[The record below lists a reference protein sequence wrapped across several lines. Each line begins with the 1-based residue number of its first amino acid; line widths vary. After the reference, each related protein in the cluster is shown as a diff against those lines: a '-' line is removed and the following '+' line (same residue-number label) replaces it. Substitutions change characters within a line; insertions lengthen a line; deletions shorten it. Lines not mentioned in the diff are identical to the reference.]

1 VTRKCVLNAS
11 PLITLGKIS
20 QIGLLEAVC
29 SDLIIPE
36 GVVHEIDQ
44 GAVDDPPASLLF
56 GYNQDFLLSNIK
68 RMIEVQLIAINAAR
82 LSATGSSPLSE
93 QKTVHGRGGGNYLL
107 GMST

>member
-1 VTRKCVLNAS
+1 MQIIFRLQS
-11 PLITLGKIS
+11 RLGHPETVIFVS
-20 QIGLLEAVC
+20 AFLDPSSGLAAFRMCGE
-29 SDLIIPE
+29 
-36 GVVHEIDQ
+36 
-44 GAVDDPPASLLF
+44 PPASLLF